1 MADETDVE
9 YSQNQGPTA
18 RLKRRKSNKDQSWQQ
33 NFSCM
38 HKHDGKDIAQNP
50 NSRTIEVLQKMLEYY
65 DRTND
70 HWRTLAYR
78 KAISALRKHNI
89 KVMTQEEASSIPF
102 IGQRLAIKIEEIVRT
117 DRLRRLENTSLEP
130 NDLTLQKFLKIYGV
144 GLAQATKWIN
154 QGHRTLNDLVGK
166 AHLTKNQLIGIEHY
180 DDFQARIPR
189 AEVEAHGE
197 FVCNVI
203 HQLDPTIQVTIGGSY
218 RRGAADC
225 GDIDFIITKPNC
237 AMGILRTIVFESVL
251 PILQERG
258 YVKASLAISSK
269 DDGSKWHGA
278 AALPGLPSSI
288 AAAPPV
294 WRRIDFLLVPFAEMG
309 AALLYFTGND
319 IFNRSI
325 RLLARKK
332 GMRLNQHGLW
342 RDVMGG
348 GPQRDVG
355 GGGNGNARRTQ
366 GTLVEGR
373 SEERIFEA
381 LGVPYRPPE
390 HRIC

>member
-1 MADETDVE
+1 
-9 YSQNQGPTA
+9 
-18 RLKRRKSNKDQSWQQ
+18 
-33 NFSCM
+33 M

-89 KVMTQEEASSIPF
+89 KVTTEEEASNIPF

-154 QGHRTLNDLVGK
+154 QGHRTLDDLASK

-197 FVCNVI
+197 LVRNVI
-203 HQLDPTIQVTIGGSY
+203 HQIDPTIQVTIGGSY
-218 RRGAADC
+218 RRGAANC

-237 AMGILRTIVFESVL
+237 TMGILRTIVFESVL
-251 PILQERG
+251 PTLQERG

-278 AALPGLPSSI
+278 AALPGLPRSSN
-288 AAAPPV
+288 AATAPSTL

-342 RDVMGG
+342 RDVMRGRGG
-348 GPQRDVG
+348 GG
-355 GGGNGNARRTQ
+355 GLGGNGSGNGNARRTQ
-366 GTLVEGR
+366 GTLLEGR
-373 SEERIFEA
+373 SEERIFEL

>member
-1 MADETDVE
+1 MADETDDE
-9 YSQNQGPTA
+9 HSGNERPEA
-18 RLKRRKSNKDQSWQQ
+18 PSKRKRQNKDKPWQQ

-38 HKHDGKDIAQNP
+38 HKHDGKDKAQNP
-50 NSRTIEVLQKMLEYY
+50 NSRTIEILQQMLEYY

-78 KAISALRKHNI
+78 KAVSALRKHST
-89 KVMTQEEASSIPF
+89 KVMTKEDAFNIPC
-102 IGQRLAIKIEEIVRT
+102 IGQRLAAKIEEIVRT

-154 QGHRTLNDLVGK
+154 QGHRTLSDLVSK

-189 AEVEAHGE
+189 VEVESHGE
-197 FVCNVI
+197 FLRTLI
-203 HQLDPTIQVTIGGSY
+203 HEVDPTIQVTIGGSY
-218 RRGAADC
+218 RRGAIDS
-225 GDIDFIITKPNC
+225 GDVDFIITKPNC
-237 AMGILRTIVFESVL
+237 AMGILRTIIFDTVL
-251 PILQERG
+251 SILQERG
-258 YVKASLAISSK
+258 YVKASLAVSSK

-278 AALPGLPSSI
+278 AALHGF
-288 AAAPPV
+288 APV
-294 WRRIDFLLVPFAEMG
+294 WRRIDLLLVPWDEMG

-332 GMRLNQHGLW
+332 RMRLNQHGLW

-348 GPQRDVG
+348 ARDG
-355 GGGNGNARRTQ
+355 GTRSTQ

-373 SEERIFEA
+373 SEEKIFE
-381 LGVPYRPPE
+381 LLEVPYRPPE